1 MNAYV
6 VALEIAL
13 IVICVLQRLVVKPS
27 ADKRSIIKL
36 ALVMISCPLEV
47 GGQTLYYLFLIG

>member
-36 ALVMISCPLEV
+36 VLVMISCPLEV
-47 GGQTLYYLFLIG
+47 GGQT

>member
-13 IVICVLQRLVVKPS
+13 IVICVLPS

-47 GGQTLYYLFLIG
+47 GGQT

>member
-47 GGQTLYYLFLIG
+47 GGQT